1 MRGLF
6 LCPFPHP
13 LGRIKRG
20 ATPLSTPREQVPV
33 PEEETVVAN
42 ADNPPTDST
51 PTDPPAAPPADPTP
65 APDDEELGDAG
76 KKALD
81 AWKARAKAAETAE
94 KEAKAELAKR
104 TAAEPDSEKVRR
116 EAEEAATRVA
126 NERVQRSELKA
137 AAKGRLVDPAEAL
150 LNIDPTQFAV
160 DANGDVDSDALNEAI
175 NQLLEKKPYLAAPS
189 NPFKGGGD
197 GGATPPPKPA
207 DSAEQVA
214 AARLAAGDVRGSI
227 AAKLTTI
234 APTA

>member
-1 MRGLF
+1 M
-6 LCPFPHP
+6 
-13 LGRIKRG
+13 
-20 ATPLSTPREQVPV
+20 S
-33 PEEETVVAN
+33 EELDAAK
-42 ADNPPTDST
+42 ADNPPVE
-51 PTDPPAAPPADPTP
+51 PAEPIDPPADLEPPATG
-65 APDDEELGDAG
+65 DEELGDAG

-81 AWKARAKAAETAE
+81 AWKQRAKVAEQAE
-94 KEAKAELAKR
+94 KTAKAELAKR
-104 TAAEPDSEKVRR
+104 DAAVDDASTAR
-116 EAEEAATRVA
+116 EAAIRVA

-137 AAKGRLVDPAEAL
+137 AAKGRLVDPSEAL

-175 NQLLEKKPYLAAPS
+175 NQLLVKKPYLAAPS

-207 DSAEQVA
+207 DSVEQVA

-227 AAKLTTI
+227 AAKLTQI